1 MTIPGRA
8 RSPRYNELKKIFEC
22 NGGWLSPPEWAILA
36 AFYPTRASYLT
47 CCGCIVS
54 AYWTGAA
61 PRAWSFISCRTE
73 GAAGRRLPGA

>member
-36 AFYPTRASYLT
+36 AFYPTRAS
-47 CCGCIVS
+47 
-54 AYWTGAA
+54 
-61 PRAWSFISCRTE
+61 
-73 GAAGRRLPGA
+73 